1 MPKNYSYF
9 NCPNVRDP
17 IHRWKICEH
26 LNAASWGPNDGFT
39 DSSLGFLIGFP
50 LKSVGV
56 YLNITD
62 APTLHSMRKLSSKH
76 TFEYIG
82 CTRSGAEEL
91 NIVIARI
98 IEWECIFFLRTN
110 VVSNEGFL
118 NSDFRVFFF
127 WIVCGYWPFCRCGTW
142 LSSHEGKEFEDR
154 KEKYADGIHLTWC
167 PHVIQEEKENSLKIG
182 PKCNQ

>member
-127 WIVCGYWPFCRCGTW
+127 ESCVGI
-142 LSSHEGKEFEDR
+142 DR
-154 KEKYADGIHLTWC
+154 FVDVELDFLLMKAK
-167 PHVIQEEKENSLKIG
+167 NLKIERKNMQMG
-182 PKCNQ
+182 YT